1 MLSFLMRIYKK
12 KIEKESKKS
21 VIDNLSETKANII
34 IQFKIV
40 ENHRLFFMYLFVT
53 FQLENV
59 IIYKPEK

>member
-34 IQFKIV
+34 I
-40 ENHRLFFMYLFVT
+40 
-53 FQLENV
+53 
-59 IIYKPEK
+59 